1 MSNTQ
6 LTPYKENIF
15 TKIINFFKSLF
26 RKKQYAEKEENI
38 ANTIQEEP
46 FSNNFRNSILYQQE
60 KQENKSEYSTN
71 ETREQEKQRIMSLKT
86 KYDNGE
92 ISIKEISDND
102 MEMLIKLYNAESEV
116 LSESIER
123 KTQRI
128 INALNKLKETA

>member
-26 RKKQYAEKEENI
+26 RKKQYVEKEDALSNI
-38 ANTIQEEP
+38 KQEEP
-46 FSNNFRNSILYQQE
+46 FSNNFKNSILYQQE
-60 KQENKSEYSTN
+60 KQESKSEYLTN
-71 ETREQEKQRIMSLKT
+71 ATREQEKQRIMSLKT

-92 ISIKEISDND
+92 ISVKEIESKD
-102 MEMLIKLYNAESEV
+102 MEMLMKLYNAESEV
-116 LSESIER
+116 LSKSIER

-128 INALNKLKETA
+128 INTLNKLKETA